1 MAKKLLNEAQ
11 MRRFAKLANLR
22 PINEMA
28 SYAEDMEEED
38 GEMPAPD
45 ELVDP
50 SGEMPDEMPDEM
62 DAPMDAVEGELT
74 ITPAQAAALE
84 SLGDQIKN
92 LGLSDESGM
101 GAEMDAPM
109 DAPMDAEMD
118 APMDAEMDA
127 PMGDDEEE
135 DEEAMKMME
144 ALRGINYIPGKKEI
158 VEEVARRV
166 AKRLLKAKKA
176 ERALQEAL
184 GQKRKK

>member
-118 APMDAEMDA
+118 APM
-127 PMGDDEEE
+127 GDDEEE